1 MKGVRMD
8 NTLNYIN
15 KNKLS
20 ENLLRTHCVS
30 VRLNNEELHLLN
42 TKTPSV
48 AKQARGNGFD

>member
-1 MKGVRMD
+1 MD
-8 NTLNYIN
+8 NTFNYIN